1 MQFRTLILILFI
13 SFFANQVTFSTAET
27 TGTYHLYVD
36 SQFASESPDGSQEK
50 PFLQLMDGLNAI
62 LQKSTEYTQIT
73 LYIAPSSQ
81 NYTLEKGKF
90 NLDGKNSLNLAITS
104 WSGLVPCNDQAY
116 CSLLPVVDF
125 TGYNLTLNNA
135 RRIGI

>member
-1 MQFRTLILILFI
+1 MQFRTLILILSI

-27 TGTYHLYVD
+27 TGTYNLYVD
-36 SQFASESPDGSQEK
+36 SQFASESPDGSREK

-90 NLDGKNSLNLAITS
+90 NLDGKNSLND
-104 WSGLVPCNDQAY
+104 W
-116 CSLLPVVDF
+116 
-125 TGYNLTLNNA
+125 A
-135 RRIGI
+135 RRLKSRIPFKVLITILD